1 MDQPTEEERLG
12 FVKSYGV
19 EPVDVNT
26 DLTFKDAATAVAEMT
41 PIIGDAMAA
50 KEVYDELMKDE
61 PNYGLIAALGG
72 AALIGA
78 VPGIGDAAA
87 AGIRKAVD
95 VAKRIEVD
103 PDAVGSLGG
112 NIRLKPKETGYDYDT
127 LVNLEEDVAEWA
139 RENISN
145 ADLRKKLK
153 ADYGVTINN
162 KRISPK
168 ANEDTL
174 EFVMPDGNIFIGTDA
189 IPTARPKIKEGVP
202 TVEAAGL
209 TDEAIEKWRKENA
222 TSDEFRKALKGRNPE
237 LQEAAAGVKEGR
249 IFNTTYR
256 KLADELRPI
265 RKVTEV
271 PKPATTKEVVSAL
284 DAGKRKSP
292 IVDLNYTI
300 LDGEEITARLDI
312 NAYTDYDVWVPT
324 IKHAGKTM
332 YKPTVVLQDVKF
344 IQPEAR
350 EVGKAMDV
358 AVGPERLE
366 ADFGVNPKKGN
377 KSPFAVM
384 TGKYVEA
391 TDNDAYKLAQDVFDN
406 PEFTQVGYDPTRRGF
421 FYDRETGEAILEASE
436 VIQVGHL
443 VLARNAKKIDAEA
456 FGFSEGGM
464 ALEEQMAMNFGDVP
478 DNTIGQDPV
487 SGNDIPLGSTAE
499 NVRDDIPSMLSE
511 GEIVVP
517 ADVVNFHGVKLFE
530 DLRAEAKVGYA
541 QMANDGRIGGQ
552 PMDDAEEDR
561 MMDIELSE
569 LDLEVMDDEA
579 PVEMARGGMNVERG
593 RGSIYKSYSAPKEAK
608 PTRDRSMSAV
618 VSRAQAN
625 KNKPKNRFEAIRNRI
640 RDIVSDDDRR
650 VTLDKKPP
658 TSDPIRPS
666 IAQQI
671 NFGGDYKDKESPK
684 PEPKKRRS
692 SVQGAGDVAQAY
704 RGETEPFS
712 VRYYEQPFYRRLLN
726 NLRRDLGMDEGG
738 LVEDE
743 VGINPP
749 EQPHLIGG
757 EDQFNQPFYD
767 PNQMGGFDMDAA
779 YPDYGD
785 GTGPLLEMREYMND
799 AGHRIFITFIDGV
812 PQMEIPAGYYPVEG
826 EGTVVAPEV
835 PPVGGSGGSDSG
847 GSGGSGGMDMPAP
860 TPINYKELT
869 MEELAQMVED
879 QKSMKGNALAVGIGS
894 LNAIVGGAMKIA
906 MWNETRQLKREI
918 ERRRDDPY
926 TSEVDKRRY
935 DKLLEI
941 ANAEEPGLI
950 ATIFGKLTGNDPN
963 APAVRTQAQTDALY
977 NQLDKMTKAYTP
989 DVQEASNTT
998 TPGVDDG
1005 IDWKAEGAKASKAAA
1020 DKAFKNN
1027 PVYKQKKQ
1035 DEFIQAVK
1043 DDPVS
1048 FLPPTPTPSGG
1059 QDNNPNRPE
1068 PSGPSRE
1075 EQMLVQGINKGGLVD
1090 KPTVKKVVKGLKKA
1104 SKSHAKQADQLEK
1117 AMKKKSK

>member
-1 MDQPTEEERLG
+1 MDQPTEEERLN

-19 EPVDVNT
+19 EPVEVNT
-26 DLTFKDAATAVAEMT
+26 DFTFKDAAKTVAEFT

-50 KEVYDELMKDE
+50 KEIYDELQKED
-61 PNYGLIAALGG
+61 PDYRFVAILGG
-72 AALIGA
+72 AALVGA
-78 VPGIGDAAA
+78 VPGIGDVAAK
-87 AGIRKAVD
+87 GIRKAAD
-95 VAKRIEVD
+95 TLKRIEVD

-112 NIRLKPKETGYDYDT
+112 NVRLKPKETGYDYDT

-174 EFVMPDGNIFIGTDA
+174 EFVMPDGNIFTGTDT
-189 IPTARPKIKEGVP
+189 IPKLKRTIKEGVP

-249 IFNTTYR
+249 VFNTTYR

-332 YKPTVVLQDVKF
+332 YKPTVVLEDVKF

-377 KSPFAVM
+377 KAPFAVM

-391 TDNDAYKLAQDVFDN
+391 TDNDAYKLAQEAFNN

-421 FYDRETGEAILEASE
+421 FYDRETGEAILSADT

-443 VLARNAKKIDAEA
+443 ALARNAKKMDAEA
-456 FGFSEGGM
+456 FPFNKGGM
-464 ALEEQMAMNFGDVP
+464 AMEEQMNMNFGDVP

-487 SGNDIPLGSTAE
+487 SGNDIPLGASAE
-499 NVRDDIPSMLSE
+499 NVRDDIPANLSE
-511 GEIVVP
+511 GEIVVA

-530 DLRAEAKVGYA
+530 DLRAEAKMGYA
-541 QMANDGRIGGQ
+541 QMDQDGRMGGE
-552 PMDDAEEDR
+552 PMDD
-561 MMDIELSE
+561 MGMDIELSE

-593 RGSIYKSYSAPKEAK
+593 RGNMYSSYSAPKAK

-625 KNKPKNRFEAIRNRI
+625 KNKPKNRFEALRERI
-640 RDIVSDDDRR
+640 RDIFDDDDRR

-658 TSDPIRPS
+658 KSDPIRPS

-671 NFGGDYKDKESPK
+671 NFGGDYKDKEPTK
-684 PEPKKRRS
+684 AEPKKRRS
-692 SVQGAGDVAQAY
+692 SVRGAGDVTQAY
-704 RGETEPFS
+704 RGENEPLN
-712 VRYYEQPFYRRLLN
+712 VRYYDQPFYKRLMEG
-726 NLRRDLGMDEGG
+726 LGYDEGG
-738 LVEDE
+738 LVDDE

-757 EDQFNQPFYD
+757 EDQFNQPFYAPD
-767 PNQMGGFDMDAA
+767 QKGGFDMENA
-779 YPDYGD
+779 YANYGD
-785 GTGPLLEMREYMND
+785 GTGGGPLLEMREYMND
-799 AGHRIFITFIDGV
+799 EGHRIFITFIDGV
-812 PQMEIPAGYYPVEG
+812 PQMEIPAGYYPVG
-826 EGTVVAPEV
+826 DDTVVAPEV

-847 GSGGSGGMDMPAP
+847 GSGGGGMDIT
-860 TPINYKELT
+860 TPDPVNYKELT
-869 MEELAQMVED
+869 MEELTKMVED
-879 QKSMKGNALAVGIGS
+879 QKTLGSKIIGN
-894 LNAIVGGAMKIA
+894 LNPFVKIA
-906 MWNETRQLKREI
+906 MWDSTRRVKAELQ
-918 ERRRDDPY
+918 RRRDDIY

-935 DKLLEI
+935 DQLLEI
-941 ANAEEPGLI
+941 SNAEEPGLI
-950 ATIFGKLTGNDPN
+950 ATLLGKITGNDPN
-963 APAVRTQAQTDALY
+963 APEVRTPAQTDALY
-977 NQLDKMTKAYTP
+977 TQLDKMTKAYTP
-989 DVQEASNTT
+989 SDQEASNMTSRGF
-998 TPGVDDG
+998 TPGVDDAISPAKPAATTTPVIPEQG
-1005 IDWKAEGAKASKAAA
+1005 TDADAFDKMQDRFDIERIEADMKAQPRPAPRTATKPIREESPRVQQVRKNTQKVMKDMRDRGA
-1020 DKAFKNN
+1020 
-1027 PVYKQKKQ
+1027 
-1035 DEFIQAVK
+1035 
-1043 DDPVS
+1043 
-1048 FLPPTPTPSGG
+1048 
-1059 QDNNPNRPE
+1059 
-1068 PSGPSRE
+1068 SRE
-1075 EQMLVQGINKGGLVD
+1075 ERNASLQAAARTENVVRDLDRGVVRGFEKGGL
-1090 KPTVKKVVKGLKKA
+1090 A
-1104 SKSHAKQADQLEK
+1104 SKKSK
-1117 AMKKKSK
+1117 KKKSK